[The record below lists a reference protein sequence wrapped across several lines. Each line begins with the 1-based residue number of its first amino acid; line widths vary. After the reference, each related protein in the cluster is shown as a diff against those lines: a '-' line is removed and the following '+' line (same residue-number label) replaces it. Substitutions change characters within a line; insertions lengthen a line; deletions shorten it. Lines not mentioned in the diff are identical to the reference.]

1 VSAPARPGR
10 RRRPRLPEAA
20 DAAFHDA
27 HQPGV
32 ATRQQAHVALAA
44 FDVVDDA
51 TPDDVRDVLAAWS
64 AAAARLMA
72 GGRSAQDVDAGRDGG
87 EAHELVPAGLTLTF
101 GLGPGLFDPARFG
114 LADRRPIGL
123 EPLPAFACDALDE
136 RRCGGDLCVQACAD
150 DPQVAFHAIHA
161 LTRAAHGIARPRWAQ
176 TGFVRRGTV
185 EDRGRTPRNLLG
197 FREGASNLRD
207 PGQLARHV
215 WVDRGDRTGMRGGTY
230 LVVRRI
236 RADLEAWDAAPIA
249 AQERAVGR
257 TKVTGARLEAP
268 DRDAHTVRAGPALNG
283 GARLLRRSYN
293 FFDGVDTATGALDAG
308 LLLLCFQRDP
318 RRQYAP
324 IQRALDAQDALAR
337 YGVHT
342 GSAVFAIP
350 PGCRPGG
357 YVGEPLL
364 EAP

>member
-10 RRRPRLPEAA
+10 RRPPRLPEAA
-20 DAAFHDA
+20 DATFHGV

-32 ATRQQAHVALAA
+32 ATRQQGHLALAA
-44 FDVVDDA
+44 FDVADGATRDDL
-51 TPDDVRDVLAAWS
+51 RGVLAAWS
-64 AAAARLMA
+64 AAAPRLMA
-72 GGRSAQDVDAGRDGG
+72 GRRAGGEVDSGRDGG
-87 EAHELVPAGLTLTF
+87 EAHELEPAGLTLTI
-101 GLGPGLFDPARFG
+101 GLGPGLFAPARFG
-114 LADRRPIGL
+114 LGDRRPVAL

-136 RRCGGDLCVQACAD
+136 RRCGGDLCVQACAE
-150 DPQVAFHAIHA
+150 DPQVVFHAIHT
-161 LTRAAHGIARPRWAQ
+161 LTGLASGTARPRWAQ

-185 EDRGRTPRNLLG
+185 EGRGRTPRNLLG

-207 PGQLARHV
+207 PELLARHV

-236 RADLEAWDAAPIA
+236 RADLAAWDATPVAE
-249 AQERAVGR
+249 QERAVGR

-268 DRDAHTVRAGPALNG
+268 AGDAHVVRAGPAVND

-293 FFDGVDTATGALDAG
+293 FFDGVEPATGALDAG

-318 RRQYAP
+318 RRQYVP
-324 IQRALDAQDALAR
+324 IQRRLDAADALDR
-337 YGVHT
+337 YGAHT

-350 PGCRPGG
+350 PGCERGG
-357 YVGEPLL
+357 YVGRALL
-364 EAP
+364 EEP